1 MDLAVLSDNHQQRSQ
16 DNVFNGA
23 KATITAVR
31 LNSKYQRSIPRTST
45 RDLVCN
51 IGRNHSRLVF
61 DRRPE
66 IVRITQLAV
75 LTNGNQYIRGTPGVL
90 SDGSNCEYYYVVSPP
105 DHNLKKSC
113 SSLYFDT
120 AQDLKFTTSLG
131 LQVLLSSCARTS
143 VNSTSSESR
152 T

>member
-23 KATITAVR
+23 KATLTAVR
-31 LNSKYQRSIPRTST
+31 LNSKYQRSIPRIST

-75 LTNGNQYIRGTPGVL
+75 LTNGNQYVSVARSGYTNIHSKMCNYGDRYNCYDTKCKTSILKDLESKETRTP
-90 SDGSNCEYYYVVSPP
+90 
-105 DHNLKKSC
+105 
-113 SSLYFDT
+113 T
-120 AQDLKFTTSLG
+120 
-131 LQVLLSSCARTS
+131 
-143 VNSTSSESR
+143 
-152 T
+152 